1 MSKKVEVISMKI
13 EVRLNLTADDWQLYS
28 DLAGRDK
35 AAEGL
40 NRGIERLLAAGNPEA
55 YETVLRQYGKWGAMD
70 SEGYYVVEQIY
81 DRVGLNGRQ
90 YI

>member
-13 EVRLNLTADDWQLYS
+13 EARLNLTADDWQLYH
-28 DLAGRDK
+28 DMEGRDK

-40 NRGIERLLAAGNPEA
+40 NRGIELLLAEGKPEA
-55 YETVLRQYGKWGAMD
+55 YETVLREYRKWGATD
-70 SEGYYVVEQIY
+70 SEGYHTVARIY
-81 DRVGLNGRQ
+81 DEVGIGAWR